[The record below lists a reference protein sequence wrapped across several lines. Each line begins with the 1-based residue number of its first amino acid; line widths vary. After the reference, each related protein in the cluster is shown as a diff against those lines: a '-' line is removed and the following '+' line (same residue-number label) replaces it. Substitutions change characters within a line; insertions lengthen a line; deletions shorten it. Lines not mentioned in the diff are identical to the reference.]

1 MGIKNIIPSQ
11 VLNSRGEPTVKVKM
25 VAENGKTASFVVPNG
40 ASVGKNE
47 AVKKFD
53 GGDVYGGKSVLD
65 NIKSIRTVIAPKF
78 IGYPLDHQEDFD
90 SLLIALD
97 GTPTKENLG
106 SNTILAL
113 SVAYYK
119 LSAKLSNKPLWQ
131 YTAEKLKTSPEF
143 PRIYANLV
151 GGGKHAP
158 GLDIQEFMIVPQSNK
173 PNEAIEEIVRI
184 YETVKT
190 IMTSLY
196 GPTGK
201 LSGDEGAIAPLGA
214 RTEVVM
220 EALSGLSQ
228 KSEQKFDIALDVAA
242 NSFYDGKNYSFEG
255 QSVHANDLMAVYQDW
270 NSKFGLYSIEDP
282 FAEDD
287 LEGIELLKTTPRE
300 KGSFMV
306 IGDDFTVTNSE
317 KIKEYAENKIID
329 GVIIKPDQVGSMS
342 EVINAIM
349 TSKQAGLKI
358 IVSHRSGEN
367 NDGFIVDLAYA
378 IGADGI
384 KVGAPNR
391 GERIAKYNRLLD
403 IENDLKAISGDVD
416 DVTQTQSAPT
426 PQRTESQNSTSA
438 PMQNNQAAVPNT
450 NPPNNNL
457 KQTQSS
463 QKAQI
468 GGSRDIHFGAQSES
482 SGLSSNIAEA
492 ETDHSENNKTLDNAT
507 LTPKELPAVNDVKV
521 NPPENPIPIVP
532 QEANTATTS
541 FQSATSELNPA
552 LRANDESQL
561 GAGNT
566 PTISA

>member
-25 VAENGKTASFVVPNG
+25 IAENGKSASFVVPGG

-53 GGDVYGGKSVLD
+53 GGETYGGKSVLD
-65 NIKSIRTVIAPKF
+65 NIKSIKTVIAPKF

-214 RTEVVM
+214 RTEVVL

-270 NSKFGLYSIEDP
+270 NKKFGLYSIEDP

-306 IGDDFTVTNSE
+306 VGDDFTVTNSD

-342 EVINAIM
+342 EVISAIM
-349 TSKQAGLKI
+349 ASRQSGLKI

-403 IENDLKAISGDVD
+403 IENDLKAISGEVED
-416 DVTQTQSAPT
+416 QTQPQSTPI
-426 PQRTESQNSTSA
+426 PQRTESQNFNPTQTESG
-438 PMQNNQAAVPNT
+438 QAAKPNT
-450 NPPNNNL
+450 NTPISNQ
-457 KQTQSS
+457 KQPEPIHRTQ
-463 QKAQI
+463 A
-468 GGSRDIHFGAQSES
+468 GESRDIHFGAQTGSN
-482 SGLSSNIAEA
+482 GLSSNITESDT
-492 ETDHSENNKTLDNAT
+492 EHKESDKTLDNAT
-507 LTPKELPAVNDVKV
+507 LTPKELPAINDVKI

-532 QEANTATTS
+532 QETTNS
-541 FQSATSELNPA
+541 FQSTTAALNPA
-552 LRANDESQL
+552 SRANNNTTTS
-561 GAGNT
+561 GGNTT